1 MLTTGIERKGSTTVV
16 RCVGRIVVGEELS
29 KLRDA
34 VLCELDRQ
42 TIVLD
47 LAAVEVIDAGGLGL
61 LVFLHTCAHGLG
73 TELKLGAR
81 SAQVE
86 NTLRL
91 TRLNSVLRLCSDA
104 EVDSYFAPQFED
116 ERWERTTSAE
126 ATHPQNECVGRVP
139 YQCRGVVVF
148 EQSKVPDAE

>member
-1 MLTTGIERKGSTTVV
+1 MLTTDIERRGNTTIV
-16 RCVGRIVVGEELS
+16 RCGGRIVVGEALS

-34 VLCELDRQ
+34 VLCELDKQ

-47 LAAVEVIDAGGLGL
+47 LRAVEAIDARGVGL

-86 NTLRL
+86 HVLRL
-91 TRLNSVLRLCSDA
+91 TKLHSVLSLCSDG
-104 EVDSYFAPQFED
+104 EMESHFPLRFED
-116 ERWERTTSAE
+116 ERWERTSA
-126 ATHPQNECVGRVP
+126 G
-139 YQCRGVVVF
+139 
-148 EQSKVPDAE
+148 